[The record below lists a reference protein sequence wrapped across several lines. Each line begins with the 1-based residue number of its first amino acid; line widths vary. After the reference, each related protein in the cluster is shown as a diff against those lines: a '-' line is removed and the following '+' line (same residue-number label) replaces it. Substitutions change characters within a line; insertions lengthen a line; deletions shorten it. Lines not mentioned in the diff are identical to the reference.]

1 MSPTEPPVTE
11 KGTLDMNRKIMIGLA
26 AALVVV
32 ALGMYFWKAS
42 AVSRVEEQLAA
53 VRNDEAQARAALVEQ
68 ARQLD
73 ARRNAE
79 ALRLFSTPLAW
90 AIRRELMASNL
101 DQVDQYLSELVQMPG
116 FQSAVLA
123 DPDGKV
129 VVATDRKHL
138 GQPFSS
144 IYPAQYAQAREVGV
158 ESVAGGG
165 MRAVVPIL
173 GLSQQLGT
181 LVVEYAAPA
190 YALK

>member
-1 MSPTEPPVTE
+1 MSPTEPPATE
-11 KGTLDMNRKIMIGLA
+11 KGTLDMNRKIMIGLVV
-26 AALVVV
+26 ALVVV

-42 AVSRVEEQLAA
+42 AVSRVEDQLAV
-53 VRNDEAQARAALVEQ
+53 VRSDEAQARAALVER

-73 ARRNAE
+73 ARGDAE
-79 ALRLFSTPLAW
+79 ALRQFSTPLAW

-101 DQVDQYLSELVQMPG
+101 DQVDQYLSELVRMPG

-123 DPDGKV
+123 DPEDKII
-129 VVATDRKHL
+129 VATDRKHL

-144 IYPAQYAQAREVGV
+144 IYPAQYTQAREVRV
-158 ESVAGGG
+158 ESVSGGG
-165 MRAVVPIL
+165 LRAVVPIL

-190 YALK
+190 YSLK